1 MRTTIRFAALLP
13 VLLLA
18 LSARAVPDMSAE
30 ARAVIEEL
38 NLKEGRTIEPQRDD
52 WRPRRVV
59 VSLLPRLGIDSGKFE
74 EALRAVAGDVE
85 LVFDRSGRFL
95 PDAELLDGADGFIGL
110 CTAPALKRADVTLRW
125 LHNYSVG
132 MDRCVGLSE
141 RQKAEVVFTNN
152 QHLSAPAIAEHTIA
166 MLLALTRNLPA
177 YVRAQ
182 ADREW
187 DRALSR
193 SVTFGELKGKT
204 LLVAGLGGIGTEV
217 ARRAHG
223 LGMRVVATRNSS
235 RDGPPFVD
243 YVGLADE
250 LHKLAG
256 EADVVVNALPLTEE
270 TTDLFDSAFFEAV
283 KPGSIFISVG
293 RGKSTD
299 TEALRAALRS
309 GRLFGAGL
317 DVTDPEPLPA
327 DHPLWGV
334 ERVII
339 TPHVAAAGPETDR
352 RTMLIAVENLRRYIA
367 GEPMLNVVDIERGY

>member
-1 MRTTIRFAALLP
+1 MGTPRQMIALVLSLLLP
-13 VLLLA
+13 
-18 LSARAVPDMSAE
+18 LSAGAAPDMSAE
-30 ARAVIEEL
+30 ARAIIEEL
-38 NLKEGRTIEPQRDD
+38 NLREGRAVEPQRDD

-59 VSLLPRLGIDSGKFE
+59 VSLLPRLGIDAREFE

-110 CTAPALKRADVTLRW
+110 CTAPALKRADATLRW

-152 QHLSAPAIAEHTIA
+152 QHLSAPAIAEHTLA
-166 MLLALTRNLPA
+166 MLLALARNLPA

-182 ADREW
+182 AEGEW
-187 DRALSR
+187 DRALAR
-193 SVTFGELKGKT
+193 SVTFGELKGRT

-235 RDGPPFVD
+235 REGPPFVE

-256 EADVVVNALPLTEE
+256 EADVVVNALPLTEK
-270 TTDLFDSAFFEAV
+270 TTGLFDKAFFEAV
-283 KPGSIFISVG
+283 KPGAIFISVG
-293 RGKSTD
+293 RGRSTD
-299 TEALRAALRS
+299 TEALMAALRS

-327 DHPLWGV
+327 DHPLWGM

-339 TPHVAAAGPETDR
+339 TPHVAAAGSETDR

-367 GEPMLNVVDIERGY
+367 GEPMLNVVDIDRGY